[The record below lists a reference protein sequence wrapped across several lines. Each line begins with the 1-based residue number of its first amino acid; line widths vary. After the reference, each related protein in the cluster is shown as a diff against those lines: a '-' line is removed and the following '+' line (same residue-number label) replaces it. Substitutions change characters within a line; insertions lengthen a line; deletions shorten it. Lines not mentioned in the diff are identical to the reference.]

1 MKERGRLTVE
11 ALRKAVEKEHI
22 ETVVVAFTDHYGRLM
37 GKRFD
42 ADFFLA
48 SMAEGTH
55 ACDYLLTTDMEMEP
69 VPGYEFASWELGYG
83 DFHLVPDFS
92 TLRQADW
99 LERTALVLC
108 HLHDRSEN
116 RVAVA
121 PRSILKEQVEKLQ
134 ADGFTSFAASEL
146 EYYAFNTSYEEARQG
161 SYRDQK
167 PAGWY
172 LEDYHILQGS
182 RTETFT
188 AAARKHLKNSAVPV
202 ENSKGEWGLGQHE
215 LNVRYAEILEMADR
229 HVVYKQC
236 LKELADK
243 MGLSVTFM
251 AKYKTEQAGSSC
263 HIHIS
268 LWRNGKNAFVGDE
281 DFGRVNT
288 ERLKGEPAKN
298 DRVEG
303 GQVEGRKAK
312 GEQTKAE
319 QTKTGPLKVS
329 KVFKHFLG
337 GWLKYVPDVMVFY
350 APTVNSYK
358 RFVDGSWAPTR
369 IAWSADNRTAGFRVV
384 GSGSALRIECRIPG
398 ADCNPYLAFAAA
410 LASGLKGLQDEIMPP
425 ECFAGDIYEARHL
438 PHVPKTL
445 KEARD
450 LFAASAFAE
459 QAFGREVVAHYAHF
473 YAQEVEAFE
482 KAVTDWEHRRYFE
495 RI

>member
-1 MKERGRLTVE
+1 MKERGKLTVE

-92 TLRQADW
+92 TLRRADW
-99 LERTALVLC
+99 LKRTALVLC

-116 RVAVA
+116 RIAVA
-121 PRSILKEQVEKLQ
+121 PRSILKEQVEKLA
-134 ADGFTSFAASEL
+134 ADGFASFAASEL

-161 SYRDQK
+161 KYQDQK

-182 RTETFT
+182 RTEAFT
-188 AAARKHLKNSAVPV
+188 AAARKHLKNSGVPV

-215 LNVRYAEILEMADR
+215 LNVRYAETLEMADR

-251 AKYKTEQAGSSC
+251 AKYRTDQAGSSC

-268 LWRNGKNAFVGDE
+268 LWQNGKNAFVGNE
-281 DFGRVNT
+281 DPGRANT
-288 ERLKGEPAKN
+288 ERLKGEP
-298 DRVEG
+298 V
-303 GQVEGRKAK
+303 K
-312 GEQTKAE
+312 GEQA
-319 QTKTGPLKVS
+319 KTGPLKVS

-384 GSGSALRIECRIPG
+384 GSGSGLRIECRIPG

-482 KAVTDWEHRRYFE
+482 KAVTDWEQRRYFE